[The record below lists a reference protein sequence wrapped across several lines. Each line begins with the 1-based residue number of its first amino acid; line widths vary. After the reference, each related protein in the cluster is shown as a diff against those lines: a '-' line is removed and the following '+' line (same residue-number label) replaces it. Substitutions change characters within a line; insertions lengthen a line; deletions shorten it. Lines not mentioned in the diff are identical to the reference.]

1 MKQWFPGGMGSVKNV
16 GFRLLEA
23 WRNAH
28 MPGGMLQWIT
38 QWRFQIRFGPDTS

>member
-1 MKQWFPGGMGSVKNV
+1 MKQWFPGGIGSVKNV

-28 MPGGMLQWIT
+28 MPGRMLQWIT
-38 QWRFQIRFGPDTS
+38 QWRFRIRFCPDTS

>member
-1 MKQWFPGGMGSVKNV
+1 MSSVKNV

-28 MPGGMLQWIT
+28 VPGGMLKWIT
-38 QWRFQIRFGPDTS
+38 QWRFQIRFCPVTS